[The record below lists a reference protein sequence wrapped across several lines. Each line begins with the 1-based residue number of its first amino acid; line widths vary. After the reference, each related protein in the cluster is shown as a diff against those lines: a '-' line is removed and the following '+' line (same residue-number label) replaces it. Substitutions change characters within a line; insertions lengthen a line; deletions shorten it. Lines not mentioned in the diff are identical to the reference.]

1 MNMRTNAPV
10 GERWTNK
17 PIERH
22 PSVPAFLTARPPA
35 PQSNPS
41 RGSFL
46 RLTTIVCV
54 AAGITGALMVDW
66 PRVAG
71 ELASAQRSAA
81 AHITS
86 AVPEAAAT
94 DRPVVVKTLAIGA
107 AQTAKVEAPN
117 ASDVA
122 LAKAQL
128 ARELTQP
135 APASERASKPAVQEA
150 SAVVLPRAAESGNT
164 GVAFPDRAPLSEA
177 KSSTRALDASEA
189 QRLIRRAEEL
199 LAGGDIAAARLILQ
213 RMAEANEARAALL
226 LASTYDPLVL
236 EKLKVYAFAA
246 DVAKARG
253 WYEKAREMGAPEA
266 SRRLELL
273 AQVGR

>member
-1 MNMRTNAPV
+1 MNMRMNAPI
-10 GERWTNK
+10 GERWANT
-17 PIERH
+17 PAERH
-22 PSVPAFLTARPPA
+22 PDAPAFLTARPPQ
-35 PQSNPS
+35 PHSNPS
-41 RGSFL
+41 QGSFL

-54 AAGITGALMVDW
+54 AAGITGALTIDW
-66 PRVAG
+66 PRLAR
-71 ELASAQRSAA
+71 ELVTGPGSAA

-86 AVPEAAAT
+86 AAPEAAVT
-94 DRPVVVKTLAIGA
+94 DRPIIVKTLAIGA
-107 AQTAKVEAPN
+107 AQTAKIQAPT

-128 ARELTQP
+128 ARELTHP
-135 APASERASKPAVQEA
+135 VAAPERASKSAVQEA
-150 SAVVLPRAAESGNT
+150 SAVALPRAAESGNT
-164 GVAFPDRAPLSEA
+164 GVALPDRAPLSEPKPSA
-177 KSSTRALDASEA
+177 RALDASEA

-199 LAGGDIAAARLILQ
+199 LSGGDIAAARLILQ
-213 RMAEANEARAALL
+213 RMVDANEARAALL

-246 DVAKARG
+246 DVSKARG
-253 WYEKAREMGAPEA
+253 LYEKAREMGAPEA